1 MNKLQL
7 SPLQWLVHIGA
18 WLPLASLAWGYA
30 SDNLTINP
38 IQAATQRSG
47 VFALTF
53 LVLSLACTP
62 LNTLFGWREPLKVRR
77 ALGLYGFGYASLHLT
92 LFVGVDYG
100 FDWGLLVREA
110 LNKRYILVGIAA
122 FSLLSLLAATSFRWW
137 MVRLGKNW
145 KRLHRLVYLAVPLVV
160 VHFFWVVKGDV
171 LQLSGSIGQP
181 LLYGG
186 IVAVLLA
193 LRLPGVRRRVSGLR
207 LSRYL
212 RLPART
218 ARPSENS

>member
-1 MNKLQL
+1 
-7 SPLQWLVHIGA
+7 
-18 WLPLASLAWGYA
+18 
-30 SDNLTINP
+30 
-38 IQAATQRSG
+38 
-47 VFALTF
+47 
-53 LVLSLACTP
+53 
-62 LNTLFGWREPLKVRR
+62 
-77 ALGLYGFGYASLHLT
+77 
-92 LFVGVDYG
+92 
-100 FDWGLLVREA
+100 
-110 LNKRYILVGIAA
+110 
-122 FSLLSLLAATSFRWW
+122 
-137 MVRLGKNW
+137 
-145 KRLHRLVYLAVPLVV
+145 
-160 VHFFWVVKGDV
+160 V